1 MKVSKEFKVGLLVLL
16 AVFFLYI
23 GVNFL
28 KGNSIFGE
36 NRQYYAEFDNA
47 NGLVSS
53 NFVVINGVQ
62 VGTVSEIRL
71 NPNNPKKVIVKF
83 TISND
88 EILIPE
94 GSKMKLISSDLLGTK
109 ALELKLNFT
118 EVLISSYVEIGDT
131 LDATVEKGISDQISE
146 ELLPLK
152 KKTEELMQSVDNI
165 VLSINSYWDTSA
177 VYVIDES
184 LYEFRDGISRF
195 GDLAK
200 SLTSILETQKSV
212 MGDVLQNTKSITGN
226 LASKSE
232 AINKTIDNFSS
243 ISDTLAAVDINSV
256 ILETKATLTELNEL
270 LAKVNNGEGTLG
282 MLMHSD
288 SLHNEIIETNQ
299 SIQNLL
305 DDMEQNPNKYVHFSV
320 FGRKTKSSKP

>member
-1 MKVSKEFKVGLLVLL
+1 MRVSKEFKVGLLVLL

-36 NRQYYAEFDNA
+36 NRQYFAVFDNA

-53 NFVVINGVQ
+53 NLVVINGVQ
-62 VGTVSEIRL
+62 VGKVSQIEL
-71 NPNNPKKVIVKF
+71 NPSNPKKVIVKF

-88 EILIPE
+88 DILIPL
-94 GSKMKLISSDLLGTK
+94 GSKMQLISSDLLGTK
-109 ALELKLNFT
+109 ALELQLNFDPVVKA
-118 EVLISSYVEIGDT
+118 EYVEVGDT
-131 LDATVEKGISDQISE
+131 LDASIEKGISDQISE

-177 VYVIDES
+177 AYVIDES
-184 LYEFRDGISRF
+184 LYEFRDGISKF

-200 SLTSILETQKSV
+200 SLTVLVENESRVID
-212 MGDVLQNTKSITGN
+212 DVLHNASDITGN

-232 AINKTIDNFSS
+232 QIDNVIDNFSA
-243 ISDTLAAVDINSV
+243 ISDTLAASEINGV
-256 ILETKATLTELNEL
+256 ILEAKTTLAELNEL
-270 LAKVNNGEGTLG
+270 MTKVNNGEGTLG

-288 SLHNEIIETNQ
+288 SLHNELVHTNL
-299 SIQNLL
+299 SLQNLL
-305 DDMEQNPNKYVHFSV
+305 EDMEANPNKYVHFSL
-320 FGRKTKSSKP
+320 FGRKTKEPK

>member
-28 KGNSIFGE
+28 KGNSIFGQ
-36 NRQYYAEFDNA
+36 NRQYFAVFDDA

-53 NFVVINGVQ
+53 NLVVVNGVQ
-62 VGTVSEIRL
+62 VGTVSKVSLSLI
-71 NPNNPKKVIVKF
+71 NPKEVIVKF
-83 TISND
+83 TVSND

-94 GSKMKLISSDLLGTK
+94 GSTMKLISSDLLGTK
-109 ALELKLNFT
+109 ALELQLNFDPVT
-118 EVLISSYVEIGDT
+118 NSKYIEVGDT
-131 LDATVEKGISDQISE
+131 LLTSVEKGISDQISE

-152 KKTEELMQSVDNI
+152 RKTEELMQSVDNI

-184 LYEFRDGISRF
+184 LYEFRDGISKF

-200 SLTSILETQKSV
+200 SLTVLVENESRVID
-212 MGDVLQNTKSITGN
+212 DVLHNASEITKN
-226 LASKSE
+226 LANKSE
-232 AINKTIDNFSS
+232 QIENVIDNFSA
-243 ISDTLAAVDINSV
+243 ISDTLAASEINAV
-256 ILETKATLTELNEL
+256 IMEAKTTLSSLNEL
-270 LAKVNNGEGTLG
+270 MMKVNNGEGTLG

-288 SLHNEIIETNQ
+288 SLHNELVKTNV
-299 SIQNLL
+299 SLQNLL
-305 DDMEQNPNKYVHFSV
+305 EDMEANPNKYVHFSV
-320 FGRKTKSSKP
+320 FGRKTKEPK

>member
-28 KGNSIFGE
+28 KGNSIFGQ
-36 NRQYYAEFDNA
+36 NRQYFAIFNNA

-53 NFVVINGVQ
+53 NLVVINGVQ
-62 VGTVSEIRL
+62 VGTVSEISL
-71 NPNNPKKVIVKF
+71 NPSNPKKVVVKF

-94 GSKMKLISSDLLGTK
+94 GSTMQLISSDFLGTK
-109 ALELKLNFT
+109 ALELKLNYT
-118 EVLISSYVEIGDT
+118 AVQTPLYVEIGDT
-131 LDATVEKGISDQISE
+131 LMATVEKGISDQISE

-152 KKTEELMQSVDNI
+152 KKTEELMSTVENI
-165 VLSINSYWDTSA
+165 VISLNSYWDTSA
-177 VYVIDES
+177 IYVVDES

-200 SLTSILETQKSV
+200 SLTSILEDEKAV
-212 MGDVLQNTKSITGN
+212 LDDVLQNTKTITGN

-232 AINKTIDNFSS
+232 SIGKTIDNFAS
-243 ISDTLAAVDINSV
+243 ISDTLKAVDINSI
-256 ILETKATLTELNEL
+256 ILETKSTLTALNSL
-270 LAKVNNGEGTLG
+270 LEKVNNGEGTLG

-305 DDMEQNPNKYVHFSV
+305 DDMEANPNKYVHFSV
-320 FGRKTKSSKP
+320 FGRKTKEAK